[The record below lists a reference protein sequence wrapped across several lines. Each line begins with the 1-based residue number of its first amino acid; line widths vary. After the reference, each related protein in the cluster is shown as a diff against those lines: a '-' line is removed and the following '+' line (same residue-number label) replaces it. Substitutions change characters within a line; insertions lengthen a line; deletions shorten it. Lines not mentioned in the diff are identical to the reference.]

1 MPGGPHA
8 PPPCRGCA
16 SITDYYSAG
25 LCRRCHRF
33 APQRVDSCLDCLAWG
48 ATRGN
53 GWRCEACRGWQK
65 RYKQGGC
72 PSCHRVLPLGA
83 DGFCRLCW
91 RQAAGKRPH
100 GNGPS
105 VLEANRHGQQLFLA
119 DTFRQKRSCR
129 HPPTPATAFNSGG
142 VFPVSY
148 EQLVLFPAD
157 RGSHTFDVSR
167 LVVPRDRE
175 FASMLD
181 RACFEHAAAHGW
193 SKARRNDARAGV
205 RILLACQ
212 DTPGAAIKASE
223 AGMLAQVGIHIQP
236 VLEVLAGAGVLH
248 DDRPRTLDVW
258 FANQLEGLPEPM
270 VSEVRTWFE
279 VLRDGSATSPRSL
292 PRSRTTV
299 QIRIRCAVPA
309 LHSWATAGHRS
320 LREITRNDIKAA
332 LPASGN
338 ARALVGQAVKSLFR
352 VLKARRVV
360 FVNPTTHIRTGRP
373 ETRQPLPM
381 NLALVKDSM
390 NCDQPVRAALA
401 AVLAFHAP
409 RPGQLRTLHLTDIH
423 DGRLYLPSH
432 TVLLAEPVKQ
442 RLSAWLDHRAARWPK
457 TANPHLFINTRT
469 AGRLGPVSGGW
480 INHILGV
487 SAQTVRE
494 DRILDEAI
502 ATDGDI
508 RRLCDLFG
516 LSIKAAE
523 RYTRTVVE
531 PNLANTTA
539 SSSATH
545 GLS

>member
-1 MPGGPHA
+1 MG
-8 PPPCRGCA
+8 
-16 SITDYYSAG
+16 
-25 LCRRCHRF
+25 
-33 APQRVDSCLDCLAWG
+33 SCLDCLAWG
-48 ATRGN
+48 ANRNN

-65 RYKQGGC
+65 LYKQGGC
-72 PSCHRVLPLGA
+72 PSCRRVLPLGA

-119 DTFRQKRSCR
+119 DTFRQKRRSCR
-129 HPPTPATAFNSGG
+129 HPPMPATAVTRVG
-142 VFPVSY
+142 VFPVAY
-148 EQLVLFPAD
+148 EQLVLFPA
-157 RGSHTFDVSR
+157 GHGLHTFEVSR
-167 LVVPRDRE
+167 FAVPRVPE
-175 FASMLD
+175 LASLLD

-193 SKARRNDARAGV
+193 TKTRRNDARAGI

-212 DTPGAAIKASE
+212 DTPGAAIRASE
-223 AGMLAQVGIHIQP
+223 AGMLAQVDVNIQP
-236 VLEVLAGAGVLH
+236 VLEVLAGAGMLD
-248 DDRPRTLDVW
+248 DDRPRSLDVW
-258 FANQLEGLPEPM
+258 FANHLEGLPEPM
-270 VSEVRTWFE
+270 ASEVRTWYE

-292 PRSRTTV
+292 PRSRTTT
-299 QIRIRCAVPA
+299 QIRIRCAIPV
-309 LHSWATAGHRS
+309 LHGWAAEGHRS
-320 LREITRNDIKAA
+320 LREITRDDIKAA
-332 LPASGN
+332 LPALGSP
-338 ARALVGQAVKSLFR
+338 RALVGQALKSLFR
-352 VLKARRVV
+352 VSKARRVV

-381 NLALVKDSM
+381 NLAIVKDSM

-401 AVLAFHAP
+401 ALLAFHAP

-442 RLSAWLDHRAARWPK
+442 RLTAWLDHRAARWPN

-469 AGRLGPVSGGW
+469 AGRLGQVSGGW

-502 ATDGDI
+502 ATDGDT

-523 RYTRTVVE
+523 RYT
-531 PNLANTTA
+531 NTLDHARLGRVT
-539 SSSATH
+539 
-545 GLS
+545 